1 MTIKDFLIEYNSINS
16 QNIFT
21 NGDTITGRIILEV
34 SKDTTVQS
42 LIFIGKGKATVCWY
56 EQYGQYYHRYYWS
69 DEKYYEIKQRILK
82 YGNETIPK
90 GRHVF
95 PFTFKVPDRKM
106 PSSFKSGTG
115 KVVHKV
121 KAELKQSMKLTKEA
135 KAHFTFVS
143 KADMDIHGLMEPQHE
158 CTDKSLSVF
167 GSGNV
172 AMDVYTS
179 RMGYQQ
185 GEDLRVKVVVHNQS
199 SRAVKPKMVL
209 YKKKSFF
216 AQGERKHST
225 MDILEEKAESIDAY
239 SKETVKMVIT
249 IPRELPS
256 SILNCGI
263 IKLEYRLKIILDIKY
278 AINPKVKLPIVVLPA
293 LDVPDI
299 KQPPDPAAAFGFE
312 AFGNSNQPT
321 WSQTPQCRTTTTQP
335 LDLPPPYESHTVYP
349 LGDADKYESYL

>member
-34 SKDTTVQS
+34 SKDTTIQS
-42 LIFIGKGKATVCWY
+42 LIFIGKGKATVRWS
-56 EQYGQYYHRYYWS
+56 EHYGQYYSRYYWS

-90 GRHVF
+90 GRHAF
-95 PFTFKVPDRKM
+95 PFIFKVPDRKM

-185 GEDLRVKVVVHNQS
+185 GEDLRVKVVVYNQS

-225 MDILEEKAESIDAY
+225 KDILEEKAESIDAY
-239 SKETVKMVIT
+239 SKETVKKVIT

-299 KQPPDPAAAFGFE
+299 KQPPDPAAACGFE

-321 WSQTPQCRTTTTQP
+321 WSQTPQCRTTTTQL
-335 LDLPPPYESHTVYP
+335 LDLPPPYESHTAYP
-349 LGDADKYESYL
+349 LGDADKYESFL